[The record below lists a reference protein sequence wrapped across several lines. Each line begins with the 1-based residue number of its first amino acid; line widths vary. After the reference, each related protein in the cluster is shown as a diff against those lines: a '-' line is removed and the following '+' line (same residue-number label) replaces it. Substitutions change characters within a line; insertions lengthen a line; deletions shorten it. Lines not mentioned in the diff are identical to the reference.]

1 MGIAELEEALRRSK
15 PYLETRGS
23 ERRDLAFSTTKESKI
38 SSFWDVAKKE

>member
-1 MGIAELEEALRRSK
+1 MGIAELEEALRSK
-15 PYLETRGS
+15 PYLEIRGL